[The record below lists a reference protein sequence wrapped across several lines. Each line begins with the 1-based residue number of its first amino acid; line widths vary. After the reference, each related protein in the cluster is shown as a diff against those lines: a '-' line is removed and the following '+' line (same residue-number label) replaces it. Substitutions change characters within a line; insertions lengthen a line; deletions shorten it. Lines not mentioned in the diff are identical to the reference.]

1 MVCLWFRG
9 KEWEKNLVPQF
20 NLILRVFSKFK
31 CEKKPDD
38 HDGSTWLIV
47 RRWDIGIFGARLLVS
62 RCISFCVQPLL
73 VVTVDTPQKVR
84 WLESMFRALFKVF
97 RFKWNIERGIL
108 KQVVKDFCTMDYTKG
123 VFNVSFRV
131 CPLEYIYIFF
141 HQKLLSY
148 SSFLISAPIVFYDRT
163 DNNVGHMKKLILH
176 DESTWILPWA
186 T

>member
-1 MVCLWFRG
+1 MFICISASIGYKRPMLVYRRQQCPSSAPVLAIMRLLLLWTLRKLQTSNNRQLRVHEQKVVCLWFRG

-38 HDGSTWLIV
+38 DGSTWLIV

-62 RCISFCVQPLL
+62 RCISFFVQPLL

-84 WLESMFRALFKVF
+84 WLESMFGALFKVF

-123 VFNVSFRV
+123 VFNV
-131 CPLEYIYIFF
+131 
-141 HQKLLSY
+141 
-148 SSFLISAPIVFYDRT
+148 
-163 DNNVGHMKKLILH
+163 
-176 DESTWILPWA
+176 
-186 T
+186 